1 MKTKFVGTVNGVEYN
16 NVKEYNDAVNK
27 VLEAGE
33 NLEASSRTETV
44 EDDEENTCNQCKNCS
59 CCEDDKLAKDMEIY
73 LTTVDL
79 NEDLD
84 GTVNDDSLISD
95 VKAAYSIER
104 AKEIAA
110 DIKKR
115 CSEEQQNGFIK
126 DVVRTIKTIDGDIQK
141 NNAAT
146 EVLNEEVSDKVKR
159 LTCLREQITKVQ
171 RELNN
176 IRSKQAVLRNAKTV
190 LDIERAHFGAMIKPI
205 DNIKESIEPTTTI
218 EEKAPQEESV
228 TYEQMLDSYKGIKK
242 LLDEIIGL

>member
-44 EDDEENTCNQCKNCS
+44 EDDEENTCAQCENCS
-59 CCEDDKLAKDMEIY
+59 CHEDSKLAKDMEIY

-79 NEDLD
+79 NDDLD
-84 GTVNDDSLISD
+84 GTINDDELISN
-95 VKAAYSIER
+95 VKTEYSIER

-126 DVVRTIKTIDGDIQK
+126 DVVRTIKTLDGDIQK

-205 DNIKESIEPTTTI
+205 DNIKESIEPTTAI
-218 EEKAPQEESV
+218 EEKVPQEESV
-228 TYEQMLDSYKGIKK
+228 TYEQVLDSYNGIKK
-242 LLDEIIGL
+242 LLNEIIGL